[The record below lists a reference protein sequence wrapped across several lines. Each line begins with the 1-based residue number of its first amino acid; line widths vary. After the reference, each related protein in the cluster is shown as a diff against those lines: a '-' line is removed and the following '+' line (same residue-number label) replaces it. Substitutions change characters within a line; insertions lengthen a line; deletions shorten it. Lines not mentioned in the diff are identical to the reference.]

1 MDGKLL
7 QRPQNYIISEMR
19 ALKAPYVDPLIL
31 NFKLLFDF
39 DATHGL
45 FAEETN
51 INSALA
57 FLKRIGEKERYEM
70 LKKFIEIFK
79 DTNKNYDFLFTEI
92 EGIDEIIN
100 AKPQEAF
107 IDAKINI
114 NVRETA
120 DMRIQSMLTLYRHI
134 WFDNIRKVEV
144 LPENLREF
152 NMSVLIFSGGYYNMF
167 LYDTFDY
174 EGVKINN
181 ETIETKI
188 FPTLRKLSD
197 NFFDSK
203 SKEFEFNNIIVNLGF
218 CSINNEESA
227 KNFFDTI
234 SNDASA
240 EQTKNNISF
249 NFKYANYSGSFNN
262 IIGEFNIGN
271 ILAYASAENNVI
283 NQNNTDYFKN
293 LIEGFKYQGIDLA
306 QDSKRRVINY
316 PKMILSPSTPLGAAI
331 KKIQDPNS
339 LPKMIRNTTDFL
351 INDVENLS
359 INRMVS
365 KFNNIITQNFSD
377 NFVDLYKNNLK
388 QNVTNKPTLIIS
400 ETQQQGSASVNQENT
415 LKSEKNFK
423 GISFNVSNI
432 YNRRDF

>member
-19 ALKAPYVDPLIL
+19 AFKAPYVDPLIL

-45 FAEETN
+45 FADEIN

-57 FLKRIGEKERYEM
+57 FLKRIGENERYEM

-79 DTNKNYDFLFTEI
+79 DVNKNYDFLFTEI

-100 AKPQEAF
+100 AKPQDAF

-120 DMRIQSMLTLYRHI
+120 DMRIQAMLTLYRKI
-134 WFDNIRKVEV
+134 WFDDDRVVEV

-152 NMSVLIFSGGYYNMF
+152 NMSVLLFSGGYYNMF

-197 NFFDSK
+197 NFFDAK

-218 CSINNEESA
+218 CSINNEESS
-227 KNFFDTI
+227 KNFFSTI
-234 SNDASA
+234 SNDAA
-240 EQTKNNISF
+240 TEQTKNNISF
-249 NFKYANYSGSFNN
+249 HFKYANYSGSFNN
-262 IIGEFNIGN
+262 IVGEFNIGN
-271 ILAYASAENNVI
+271 ILSYASAENRVI
-283 NQNNTDYFKN
+283 NDKDYFKKI
-293 LIEGFKYQGIDLA
+293 IEGFKYQGIDLA

-316 PKMILSPSTPLGAAI
+316 PKMILSPSTPLGNAI
-331 KKIQDPNS
+331 KKIQDPNTIT
-339 LPKMIRNTTDFL
+339 KMIRNTADFL
-351 INDVENLS
+351 INGVEDFS
-359 INRMVS
+359 INKMVS

-377 NFVDLYKNNLK
+377 NFVDLYKNTLK
-388 QNVTNKPTLIIS
+388 QNVINKPTLIVNEELNGNPAINQS
-400 ETQQQGSASVNQENT
+400 EIT
-415 LKSEKNFK
+415 LKSDKNFK

-432 YNRRDF
+432 YNRDSF